1 MSTTTTATT
10 TNPTLAQYTCAG
22 GCGTLTFS
30 WDAKVFPGGGRTG
43 RATLAKFKDKPIQV
57 YDAKPLYD
65 FSGHQIGTNWGFQAQ
80 DGSFV
85 GRMYVALYKSY
96 IRFAHFR
103 PNDQWPQVACFVTAN
118 PDPRDSREAIEKA
131 A

>member
-10 TNPTLAQYTCAG
+10 TNPTAARYQCG
-22 GCGTLTFS
+22 SGCGTLTFT

-43 RATLAKFKDKPIQV
+43 KATLGQFVNEPIQV
-57 YDAKPLYD
+57 YDAKPILYN
-65 FSGHQIGTNWGFQAQ
+65 GVEIGTNWGFQAQ
-80 DGSFV
+80 DGKFV
-85 GRMYVALYKSY
+85 GRMYVALYKSF

-103 PNDQWPQVACFVTAN
+103 PNDQWPQVSCFVST
-118 PDPRDSREAIEKA
+118 PDPRDSREGIEKA

>member
-1 MSTTTTATT
+1 MSTTTVTSTE
-10 TNPTLAQYTCAG
+10 PTLAHYQCGGGCSPLSFKWTKPMPQGGWLGEVTFAQYTN
-22 GCGTLTFS
+22 
-30 WDAKVFPGGGRTG
+30 
-43 RATLAKFKDKPIQV
+43 KPIQV
-57 YDAKPLYD
+57 FDAKPIYVD
-65 FSGHQIGTNWGFQAQ
+65 GYEVGRNWGFQAQ

-103 PNDQWPQVACFVTAN
+103 PNDQWPQVACFVTSN
-118 PDPRDSREAIEKA
+118 PDPRDSREAIENA